1 MSHIQSS
8 PGTKDQAPATLN
20 VADLN
25 LFLLLST
32 VKRAGSKHA
41 PNGGVS
47 AEMPALH
54 RLRSENVWVEEPQHQ
69 EPTHPRI
76 AFITSAGSQVA
87 LTEQKRQVGEI
98 SVLLFFAPTLTIDL
112 TELSLLKFVQFVK
125 TKRATTR
132 CSSQMAQVT

>member
-8 PGTKDQAPATLN
+8 PGTKDQAPPTLS

-98 SVLLFFAPTLTIDL
+98 SVLLFLHQRLPLI
-112 TELSLLKFVQFVK
+112 
-125 TKRATTR
+125 
-132 CSSQMAQVT
+132 